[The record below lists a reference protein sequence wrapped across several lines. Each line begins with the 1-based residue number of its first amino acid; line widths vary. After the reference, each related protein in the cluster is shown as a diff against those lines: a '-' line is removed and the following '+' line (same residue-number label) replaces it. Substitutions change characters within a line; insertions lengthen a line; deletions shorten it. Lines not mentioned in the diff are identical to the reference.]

1 MKDGIKTKDMEDR
14 MRSKMNSMRVSEKE
28 IRENEGEASIQNWK
42 ISTTL
47 QIRESQRIPRR
58 INKNKIH

>member
-47 QIRESQRIPRR
+47 QIRESQQIPRR

>member
-14 MRSKMNSMRVSEKE
+14 MGSKINSIRVSEKE

-47 QIRESQRIPRR
+47 QIRKVQRISRR
-58 INKNKIH
+58 INKSKIH